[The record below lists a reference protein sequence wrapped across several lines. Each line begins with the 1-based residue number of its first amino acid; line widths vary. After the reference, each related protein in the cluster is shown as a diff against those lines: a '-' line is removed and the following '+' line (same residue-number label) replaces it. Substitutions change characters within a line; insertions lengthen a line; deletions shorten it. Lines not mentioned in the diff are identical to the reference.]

1 MHSHRSHQ
9 SQFSTSEH
17 DYLHLRVHFVVEAA
31 FADIVIKLIVRYL
44 VALLVPSVIG
54 QVLLNCVV
62 GQVHAASSLLERV
75 LARSGAH
82 VTLLEEVALDEPIG
96 AVDHD
101 VVAQVEFS
109 TSVQQRLLN
118 VFLHD
123 VGLVAAIVVFIFA
136 L

>member
-1 MHSHRSHQ
+1 M
-9 SQFSTSEH
+9 
-17 DYLHLRVHFVVEAA
+17 
-31 FADIVIKLIVRYL
+31 
-44 VALLVPSVIG
+44 
-54 QVLLNCVV
+54 
-62 GQVHAASSLLERV
+62 HAASSLLERV